1 MLINI
6 VACGRNG
13 STLLTRLLDGY
24 KELAVYPNELNYFRL
39 NQNKVSNSEFFKN
52 FFVGEL
58 KVLDQICVENLELKN
73 YRNKSTEI
81 LWNNKKNFL
90 ENLFINYIN
99 NFDNFYQNK
108 IDFKLI
114 FKCTD
119 VENLKKYQN
128 IFPDMKFIH
137 LIRNPVTNYESLK
150 RSRLKHKNKTFFNNG
165 KSILENFIEDR
176 WKYHLDFFFYKEKL
190 NPNNHILIKY
200 EDLCEN
206 TENTIKKILFFFK
219 Y

>member
-114 FKCTD
+114 FKC
-119 VENLKKYQN
+119 
-128 IFPDMKFIH
+128 
-137 LIRNPVTNYESLK
+137 
-150 RSRLKHKNKTFFNNG
+150 
-165 KSILENFIEDR
+165 
-176 WKYHLDFFFYKEKL
+176 
-190 NPNNHILIKY
+190 
-200 EDLCEN
+200 
-206 TENTIKKILFFFK
+206 
-219 Y
+219 